1 MTSCVL
7 SLSGL
12 LLRSADADRPVLRKG
27 QNGQNNEK
35 AYQIDRTFSSQCGPN
50 TDQY

>member
-1 MTSCVL
+1 MRVKSEVKNPENFLPKITPSHTY
-7 SLSGL
+7 
-12 LLRSADADRPVLRKG
+12 
-27 QNGQNNEK
+27 NGVNNEK